1 MKNIAIVGCGGMG
14 SGHAFAISSGSGN
27 AVGTFSE
34 DRSGGFLHPTDTD
47 LRGVL
52 NLVGVCDINPARV
65 QWAREHGFYVYPDFE
80 TVLQA
85 PEVDI
90 VLIATPNDMHK
101 DMAIAAM
108 RAGKHVLCEKPVMMC
123 SKDLEEVMSV
133 AKETGMVFYPRQ
145 NRRWDED
152 YLTVKKIY
160 EEQLLGRVF
169 HIESRVHGS
178 RGIPGDWR
186 GRKSQGGGM
195 MLDWGVH
202 LIDRII
208 DMIPEKVVNLYCR
221 TTHITNQ
228 EVDDGF
234 TLFLTFESGLTA
246 TVEVGTNNFIDLPLW
261 YVTATDGTAE
271 IDNWDLDG
279 KMVRRIPGDEKDSIP
294 ILAGSG
300 LTKTMAPRR
309 KDTVETLPLPKVEFD
324 ANRLYVNL
332 VETVEGTA
340 EQIVKPE
347 QALRILRLME
357 AALYSAET
365 GTNVEFE
372 KTSDTKSKS

>member
-27 AVGTFSE
+27 AVATFAE
-34 DRSGGFLHPTDTD
+34 DRSGGFLRKTDTD
-47 LRGVL
+47 LKKVL
-52 NLVGVCDINPARV
+52 NLVGVCDTNPARV
-65 QWAREHGFYVYPDFE
+65 QWAKAHNFHVYADFE
-80 TVLQA
+80 EVLHS

-90 VLIATPNDMHK
+90 VLIATPNDLHK

-108 RAGKHVLCEKPVMMC
+108 KAGKHVLCEKPVMMH
-123 SKDLEEVMSV
+123 SKDLEDVMAV
-133 AKETGMVFYPRQ
+133 AKETGMIFYPRQ

-152 YLTVKKIY
+152 YLIVKKIY
-160 EEQLLGRVF
+160 EEKLLGNVF

-202 LIDRII
+202 LIDRIV
-208 DMIPEKVVNLYCR
+208 DMVPEKVVNLYCQ
-221 TTHITNQ
+221 TTHITNK

-246 TVEVGTNNFIDLPLW
+246 TVEVGTNNYIDLPLW
-261 YVTATDGTAE
+261 YVTATDGTAQ
-271 IDNWDLDG
+271 IKNWALEG
-279 KMVRRIPGDEKDSIP
+279 KMVRRIPGEETDSLP

-300 LTKTMAPRR
+300 LTKTMAPRK
-309 KDTVETLPLPKVEFD
+309 KDTVETLLLPEVDFD
-324 ANRLYVNL
+324 ANTLYVNL
-332 VETVEGTA
+332 VQTIEGAA

-347 QALRILRLME
+347 QALRVLKLME
-357 AALYSAET
+357 AALTSAET
-365 GTNVEFE
+365 GNSIAFE
-372 KTSDTKSKS
+372 

>member
-34 DRSGGFLHPTDTD
+34 DRSSGFLHPTDTD

-65 QWAREHGFYVYPDFE
+65 RWAREHDFYVYPDFE
-80 TVLQA
+80 TVLRA

-108 RAGKHVLCEKPVMMC
+108 RAGKHVLCEKPAMMC

-186 GRKSQGGGM
+186 RRKSQGGGM

-202 LIDRII
+202 LIDRIV
-208 DMIPEKVVNLYCR
+208 DMIPEKVVNLYCH

-271 IDNWDLDG
+271 IDNWNLDG
-279 KMVRRIPGDEKDSIP
+279 KMVRRIPGDETDSLP

-300 LTKTMAPRR
+300 LTKTMAPGERTRWKRCRCRR
-309 KDTVETLPLPKVEFD
+309 W
-324 ANRLYVNL
+324 NL
-332 VETVEGTA
+332 T
-340 EQIVKPE
+340 P
-347 QALRILRLME
+347 
-357 AALYSAET
+357 T
-365 GTNVEFE
+365 GCM
-372 KTSDTKSKS
+372 

>member
-34 DRSGGFLHPTDTD
+34 DRSGGFLHPTDTN
-47 LRGVL
+47 LKNVL
-52 NLVGVCDINPARV
+52 HLTGVCDCNPARV
-65 QWAREHGFYVYPDFE
+65 QWARAHHFPVYADFE
-80 TVLQA
+80 EVLRS

-90 VLIATPNDMHK
+90 VLIATPNDLHK

-123 SKDLEEVMSV
+123 SQDLEEVMAV

-152 YLTVKKIY
+152 YLIVKKIY
-160 EEQLLGRVF
+160 EKRLLGPVF

-202 LIDRII
+202 LIDRIL

-221 TTHITNQ
+221 TTHITNK

-261 YVTATDGTAE
+261 YVAAVDGTAE
-271 IDNWDLDG
+271 IDNWALSG
-279 KMVRRIPGDEKDSIP
+279 RMVRRIPGDEADSVP

-300 LTKTMAPRR
+300 LTKTMAPRK
-309 KDTVETLPLPKVEFD
+309 KDTVETLPLPSVEFD
-324 ANRLYVNL
+324 ANALYVNL
-332 VETVEGTA
+332 VQTVEGTA

-357 AALYSAET
+357 AALSSAET
-365 GTNVEFE
+365 GASVEFE
-372 KTSDTKSKS
+372 KD

>member
-27 AVGTFSE
+27 AVGTYSN

-47 LRGVL
+47 LRGLL
-52 NLVGVCDINPARV
+52 NLAGVCDINPARV
-65 QWAREHGFYVYPDFE
+65 QWAQAHGFHVYTDFSE
-80 TVLQA
+80 VLQA

-90 VLIATPNDMHK
+90 VLIATPNDLHK

-108 RAGKHVLCEKPVMMC
+108 RAGKHVLCEKPVMM
-123 SKDLEEVMSV
+123 SSRDLEDVMAV
-133 AKETGMVFYPRQ
+133 AEETGMVFYPRQ

-152 YLTVKKIY
+152 YLTVQKIY
-160 EEQLLGRVF
+160 NEHLLGNVF

-186 GRKSQGGGM
+186 RRKAQGGGM

-208 DMIPEKVVNLYCR
+208 DMIPEKVVNLYCH
-221 TTHITNQ
+221 TTHITNK

-234 TLFLTFESGLTA
+234 VLFLTFESGLTA

-261 YVTATDGTAE
+261 YVAADNGTAQ
-271 IDNWDLDG
+271 IDNWALDG
-279 KMVRRIPGDEKDSIP
+279 RMIRRIPGDEADSLP

-300 LTKTMAPRR
+300 LTKTMAPRK
-309 KDTVETLPLPKVEFD
+309 KDTVEVLPLPHVDFD
-324 ANRLYVNL
+324 ANELYVNL
-332 VETVEGTA
+332 VQTVEGTA
-340 EQIVKPE
+340 EQIVTPG

-365 GTNVEFE
+365 GKNVEFE
-372 KTSDTKSKS
+372 KRL

>member
-1 MKNIAIVGCGGMG
+1 MKNIAIVGVGGMG

-27 AVGTFSE
+27 AVGTFAD

-47 LRGVL
+47 LRGML
-52 NLVGVCDINPARV
+52 NLVGVCDVKPARI
-65 QWAREHGFYVYPDFE
+65 QWAKDHGFRLFKDFDE
-80 TVLQA
+80 VIHS

-90 VLIATPNDMHK
+90 VLIATPNDLHK
-101 DMAIAAM
+101 QMAIDAM
-108 RAGKHVLCEKPVMMC
+108 RAGKHVFCEKPAMMT
-123 SKDLEEVMSV
+123 SRDLEDVMAV

-152 YLTVKKIY
+152 YLVVKKIY
-160 EEQLLGRVF
+160 EEKPLGEVF
-169 HIESRVHGS
+169 NIESRVHGS

-186 GRKSQGGGM
+186 RRKEQGGGM

-202 LIDRII
+202 LIDRIV
-208 DMIPEKVVNLYCR
+208 DMVPEKIVNLYCHA
-221 TTHITNQ
+221 THVTNK

-234 TLFLTFESGLTA
+234 TLMLTFESGLTA

-261 YVTATDGTAE
+261 YVNAVDGTAV
-271 IDNWDLDG
+271 INNWALEG
-279 KMVRRIPGDEKDSIP
+279 KMIHRIPGDETDATP

-309 KDTVETLPLPKVEFD
+309 RDTVETLPLPHVDFD
-324 ANRLYVNL
+324 ANELYVNL
-332 VETVEGTA
+332 VQTVEGTA

-347 QALRILRLME
+347 QTLRILRLME

-365 GTNVEFE
+365 GKNVEFE
-372 KTSDTKSKS
+372 KI